1 MKFTLG
7 LNKVFQSVAMLIQ
20 GLIWLSG
27 SGILDENTKHTMVLV
42 IAALQSAT
50 ALAAH
55 FKNPDGA
62 PASEPYAK

>member
-1 MKFTLG
+1 MI
-7 LNKVFQSVAMLIQ
+7 IQ
-20 GLIWLSG
+20 GLIWVSG
-27 SGILDENTKHTMVLV
+27 SGILDEGTKHTVVLV

-62 PASEPYAK
+62 PASEPYSK